1 LEAIMRWLRI
11 ILATCS
17 TVLLTTACDPASASA
32 AALLIVNPNSINA
45 GFTVEVRAT
54 CGDNVNPA
62 FVHSRAFGSVTLVP
76 SNGVLRANVTVPK
89 STKSGTYTVDLSC
102 ASGQLSSA
110 KLTVLNGGKPNP
122 SHGPQTGGGE
132 MAASLTGKMT
142 LYGGL
147 GVIVLGLGTWLLIGM
162 RRRPSVR
169 S

>member
-11 ILATCS
+11 FLASGATA
-17 TVLLTTACDPASASA
+17 LFATACIPASANA
-32 AALLIVNPNSINA
+32 ATLLIVNPSSIRA

-76 SNGVLRANVTVPK
+76 ANGVLRADVTVPK

-110 KLTVLNGGKPNP
+110 KLTVLDGGKPNN
-122 SHGPQTGGGE
+122 SRGPHTGGGE
-132 MAASLTGKMT
+132 MAASLTGKVT

-147 GVIVLGLGTWLLIGM
+147 GVLVLGLGSWLLLGV
-162 RRRPSVR
+162 RRRHAVR
-169 S
+169 G